1 MPLQPLGAKSAPP
14 PAGHV
19 NENPKSSRVQPWSLP
34 KILFPPASL
43 IPTIHIA
50 SPPVLLSLRQDSNL
64 LSTRSLHTNRTT
76 LDEIVF
82 LQVTPSSFH
91 PSTTP
96 FLHATL
102 SSCDLRILPSRR
114 MSVFYRQINLQA
126 SPICRANFCGIFV
139 LPFWVRFGANLL
151 RGFHRR
157 ICDKI
162 SLSSIDLIPSQKPSI
177 WEFGQGFPF
186 SRVSR
191 KLEMNSQSL
200 IL

>member
-1 MPLQPLGAKSAPP
+1 MWMKTQ
-14 PAGHV
+14 
-19 NENPKSSRVQPWSLP
+19 N
-34 KILFPPASL
+34 PPASIL
-43 IPTIHIA
+43 DLSPKFSSLPLLSFPRSTLPLLRSFSPSARTQIS
-50 SPPVLLSLRQDSNL
+50 SPPGACTPITLR
-64 LSTRSLHTNRTT
+64 STRSCSCRWRRA
-76 LDEIVF
+76 
-82 LQVTPSSFH
+82 
-91 PSTTP
+91 PSTPP
-96 FLHATL
+96 FLHVTL

-186 SRVSR
+186 SRVPR
-191 KLEMNSQSL
+191 NWRW
-200 IL
+200 ILNL